1 MNMKSLGSIKELLA
15 NAMGRNDE
23 EPNIKLAVLMA
34 GSADE
39 AAVGELVGLLDH
51 PEAPVRSDAIKVL
64 YEISRRNAD
73 LIIPHLKKLVKLL
86 SGKEN
91 RMIWGA
97 MSALSPLSQSH
108 PKLLVRYLPIIVATM
123 EKGSAITRDHG
134 IYTLCHVARLKKQY
148 SNCVELLLEQIQ
160 KAPVNQVPMYGE
172 KTAAILLPEDR
183 HRLEKILIS
192 RKDVMAIPTKKKR
205 IEKLL
210 RTFQ

>member
-97 MSALSPLSQSH
+97 MSALSSLSQSH
-108 PKLLVRYLPIIVATM
+108 PKLLVRHLPIIVATM

-183 HRLEKILIS
+183 HRLEKILLS